1 MVQYNSRPTSGTP
14 GARPFSALE
23 VFRRLGVTVK
33 TPSPAPVKET
43 VSVEPEPVVEPVVE
57 EPVSVVE
64 EPVVEETA
72 SEAVAEPTP
81 VEETTTVE
89 EKEVLTPISEL
100 HLKKAFATALI
111 AGGIETTKDLETYI
125 NSGKDLADLPGIGA
139 TSAKTVIEK
148 FEAWQNEQN
157 QTK

>member
-33 TPSPAPVKET
+33 TPSPAPAKET
-43 VSVEPEPVVEPVVE
+43 VSEEPVETEPVLE

-89 EKEVLTPISEL
+89 EEEVLTPISEL
-100 HLKKAFATALI
+100 HLKKAYATALI
-111 AGGIETTKDLETYI
+111 AGGIETTKDLENYI

-157 QTK
+157 QMK